1 MSQIQSISSRT
12 PLRDRLDFMPSVAD
26 AARLQSQ
33 QSFEQALGR
42 AQSRVQASS
51 QSASAST
58 RTQEEARA
66 AAEELVARALVQPIM
81 SKLRESRDTAAPF
94 GPNEVE
100 RAFGSISDAQFA
112 DRLTKSGNWPLVDVV
127 AQRILN
133 AGKPTNDTTNA
144 PALAPSTTPQST
156 TPQSTPHATAP
167 LSIAAWAG
175 LRKGTR

>member
-12 PLRDRLDFMPSVAD
+12 TLRDRLDLMPSVAD

-33 QSFEQALGR
+33 QSFEQALGQ
-42 AQSRVQASS
+42 AQSRVEAAS
-51 QSASAST
+51 QSADAST
-58 RTQEEARA
+58 RTQEEVRA

-100 RAFGSISDAQFA
+100 RTFGSISDAQFA

-133 AGKPTNDTTNA
+133 AGKATNDPS
-144 PALAPSTTPQST
+144 PASSSTPQST
-156 TPQSTPHATAP
+156 MDTAAAAP